1 MVIYMSAHDLEKLRK
16 KQEILAR
23 VKNRNMNIITGPD
36 LHCADWQIEGALR
49 MLFNVLS
56 PDVAKDPQNLVV
68 YGGTGKAARN
78 WEALEVIVET
88 LLEMEPDETLL
99 IQSGKPVGVFKTHEY
114 SPRIIF
120 ANSLLVPRWATWD
133 YFLELEQKG
142 LIMFG
147 QMTAGCWNYIGHQGI
162 IQGTFETLAK
172 AAEPFG
178 GTLRGRFLLSAGLGE
193 MGGAQPLATVMN
205 EGVGLFAEIRKEAI
219 EKCIDHGYLM
229 EKTEDIDEAIE
240 IVKNALEENQPMS
253 VGVLANAV
261 DVYEELLKRG
271 IKPDLMTDQTAA
283 HDLLRGYYPAGLSR
297 EEADELRE
305 TDPKEYISLAK
316 KSVVRHVKAMVEFYK
331 RGTIVFEYGNGIRQQ
346 AYDAGFEGAF
356 AFPGFVKKYIRPLFC
371 EGRGPF
377 RFTSLVGDPED
388 IHKIDAEIKKEFKDD
403 KILVRWIEMAE
414 KFVPFQGLP
423 ARVCW
428 LGYGQRARLGKIINE
443 MVRRGKLSGPIWI
456 GRDHLD
462 SGSVA
467 SPTRETE
474 GMKDGSDAI
483 ADWPILNAILNA
495 IAGASWVAVH
505 HGGGVGM
512 GLSIHAGMS
521 LVCDGRPEMEKRIV
535 RVLTVDPGL
544 GIVRHADA
552 GYERAIKIAKEKKV
566 WHPMI
571 KDTWP
576 EDRRREIEEIKK
588 GLSS

>member
-1 MVIYMSAHDLEKLRK
+1 MSAPDLEKLRK
-16 KQEILAR
+16 KQEIIAK
-23 VKNRNMNIITGPD
+23 VKNRNIDIITGPD

-56 PDVAKDPQNLVV
+56 PDVAKDPKNLIV

-88 LLEMEPDETLL
+88 LLEMQPDETLL

-114 SPRIIF
+114 APRVLM

-133 YFLELEQKG
+133 YFLELEQRG
-142 LIMFG
+142 LIAYG
-147 QMTAGCWNYIGHQGI
+147 QMTAMSWSYIGHQGI
-162 IQGTFETLAK
+162 IQGTFETLAM
-172 AAEPFG
+172 ASEPFG
-178 GTLRGRFLLSAGLGE
+178 GTLKGRFVLSAGLGE
-193 MGGAQPLATVMN
+193 MGGAQPLAIVMN
-205 EGVGLFAEIRKEAI
+205 EGVGLLAEVRKEAI
-219 EKCIDHGYLM
+219 ERCIEHGYLM

-240 IVKNALEENQPMS
+240 IVKNALSEKQPMS
-253 VGVLANAV
+253 VGVLTNAV
-261 DVYEELLKRG
+261 ELYEELLKSG

-283 HDLLRGYYPAGLSR
+283 HDLLRGYYPVDLSR

-305 TDPKEYISLAK
+305 SDPKEYIELAR
-316 KSVVRHVKAMVEFYK
+316 KSVVRHVKAMTKFMK
-331 RGTIVFEYGNGIRQQ
+331 KGTIVFEYGNGIRQQ

-356 AFPGFVKKYIRPLFC
+356 SFPGFVKKYIRPMFC

-388 IHKIDAEIKKEFKDD
+388 ILKIDEVIKKEFKDD
-403 KILVRWIEMAE
+403 KILVRWIDMAE

-428 LGYGQRARLGKIINE
+428 LGYGQRARLGKIIND
-443 MVRRGKLSGPIWI
+443 MVRRGELSGPIWI

-483 ADWPILNAILNA
+483 ADWPILNALLNA
-495 IAGASWVAVH
+495 VAGASWVAVH
-505 HGGGVGM
+505 HGGGVGI

-521 LVCDGRPEMEKRIV
+521 LVCDGRLEMEKRII
-535 RVLTVDPGL
+535 RVLTVDPGI

-552 GYERAIKIAKEKKV
+552 GYERAIKIAGERKV

-571 KDTWP
+571 RDTWP
-576 EDRRREIEEIKK
+576 EDRRREIEEVKR
-588 GLSS
+588 GLGG